1 MGAVSVKGSC
11 NIGESGLVT
20 SLLDYIYG
28 TYICKK
34 SVVNFVFIDNTFLN
48 IDLTVDGRDKTAAL
62 GIEEGGGS
70 KITKL

>member
-1 MGAVSVKGSC
+1 MVS
-11 NIGESGLVT
+11 
-20 SLLDYIYG
+20 SLHSS
-28 TYICKK
+28 TTFMVRTFEKK